1 MRALLNLKNAIFLL
15 FLSILFYG
23 CVQKAPYIGKKAELK
38 ESHKVV
44 KPETPILTVS
54 PNVGKPKTPI
64 IVEGKGF
71 KPGEQISLLLKL
83 SEYEIIGLGTRK
95 VEAIVADEEGNFKV
109 ETAIPKMAKPGEYLI
124 IAEGDK
130 GSYATT
136 KIKVIK

>member
-1 MRALLNLKNAIFLL
+1 MRGVLNLKHIVLVL

-23 CVQKAPYIGKKAELK
+23 CVQKVPSIGKKPEL
-38 ESHKVV
+38 
-44 KPETPILTVS
+44 IVS
-54 PNVGKPKTPI
+54 PKVGKPKTLI
-64 IVEGKGF
+64 IIEGKGF

-109 ETAIPKMAKPGEYLI
+109 ETAIPRMAKPGEYPI

-130 GSYATT
+130 GSYAET
-136 KIKVIK
+136 KIKVIE